1 MICPQEIIE
10 AAEVSASVKEA
21 AYDLLPTIEDW
32 FGDFYVS
39 PSPDEGS
46 ITFSETESMDTGMSF
61 VIQDNC

>member
-10 AAEVSASVKEA
+10 DAEVSASVKEA

-32 FGDFYVS
+32 FGAFHVS
-39 PSPDEGS
+39 INQDECS
-46 ITFSETESMDTGMSF
+46 ITFWETESMDTGMSF